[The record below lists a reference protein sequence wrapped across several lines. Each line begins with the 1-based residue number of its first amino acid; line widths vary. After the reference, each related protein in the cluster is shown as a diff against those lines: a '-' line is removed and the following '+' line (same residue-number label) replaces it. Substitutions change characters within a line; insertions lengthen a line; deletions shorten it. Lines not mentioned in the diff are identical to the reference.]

1 MRISLIDGS
10 FTKIEAIELLT
21 QLIGTKINFHMS
33 KIGESL
39 EEEDI
44 KHREK
49 RISALQN
56 ELQLMRAEISRSS
69 KRINI
74 DCQLNLS

>member
-1 MRISLIDGS
+1 MRINLIDGS

-21 QLIGTKINFHMS
+21 QLIATKINFHMS